1 MLDVSLTAMVT
12 TVVVFLAL
20 IYFLNNKLYQPLLL
34 HMQKREAIIKEDEE
48 NARKNAMDADSN
60 KAEIGKVLDAAR
72 LQAAK
77 IKQEAMDS
85 AKQAANMEI
94 AEKKAAMEEDF
105 NKFLSGLDEQKQDLK
120 SDLQAKI
127 PEFRDA
133 LSSAVAKI

>member
-60 KAEIGKVLDAAR
+60 KAEIEKVLDAAR
-72 LQAAK
+72 QQAAK

-105 NKFLSGLDEQKQDLK
+105 NKFLSGLEEQKQGLK